1 MSKVAYFM
9 YPNCYY
15 EEAKKEYVVQNY
27 KKKSVMKVFL
37 ILNFKKRL
45 YYFSEFVDV
54 CGIQP
59 L

>member
-1 MSKVAYFM
+1 M

-37 ILNFKKRL
+37 TLNFKKRL